1 MARSLRRR
9 DFTKASLAASA
20 LAALPPWAPRASAAP
35 GFRLG
40 LVTYNVARDWDLD
53 TILRVCREARI
64 EGVELRTT
72 HAHGVERTLTP
83 AQRRDVRKRCRDA
96 GLLQTSLGTV
106 CEFHSEDP
114 AVVRRNVEDCREWVL
129 LAKDLGA
136 RGVKVRPN
144 GLPKG
149 VPEEK
154 TIEQIGRALAECG
167 AFAKDQGVEIWCE
180 VHGDATKE
188 PSRMRKIMDACSHPS
203 VGVTWNSN
211 DSDMAPDGT
220 IAASFALLRPF
231 ILCCHITDIG
241 VEPPRAPEG
250 TAAPPSPAA
259 PPKSAP
265 PYPYRELFA
274 KLRETSFGGF
284 TLCEYPQAVPPAD
297 GTAWMSAYR
306 RRWEALQA

>member
-1 MARSLRRR
+1 MTRSLGRR
-9 DFTKASLAASA
+9 DFTKAGLAASA
-20 LAALPPWAPRASAAP
+20 LAALPPWVRTAGAAP

-64 EGVELRTT
+64 EGVEFRTT
-72 HAHGVERTLTP
+72 HAHGVERTLPP
-83 AQRRDVRKRCRDA
+83 AGRADVRKRCRDA

-149 VPEEK
+149 VPEAK

-167 AFAKDQGVEIWCE
+167 AFAKDHGVEIWCE
-180 VHGDATKE
+180 VHGDGTKE
-188 PSRMRKIMDACSHPS
+188 PSRMRKIMDACGHPS

-211 DSDMAPDGT
+211 DSDVVEGSV
-220 IAASFALLRPF
+220 AASFALLRPF

-241 VEPPRAPEG
+241 VESPRAPEG
-250 TAAPPSPAA
+250 SAPSPAA
-259 PPKSAP
+259 PPKISP

-274 KLRETSFGGF
+274 RLRETGFGGF
-284 TLCEYPQAVPPAD
+284 TLCEYPHAVPPAD
-297 GTAWMSAYR
+297 GAAWMSAYR
-306 RRWEALQA
+306 RRWETLQS